1 MKRILVTGVVFL
13 ALTAVAIAVDT
24 KTDYD
29 HSVDFSKFQTF
40 AWKAA
45 KPENNG
51 NGVVTNS
58 LVLSRIHDSVAEELR
73 SKGIVENRSNPDLYV
88 VTHVGAENQQ
98 DIDYW
103 PRAGGWRQWRWMGPN
118 VIVQRY
124 VEGTIILDMVD
135 AKTNQLVWRSVSTE
149 TGEDLVDVQSEKKV
163 DKMVGSALK
172 HFPAEGTPRSKR

>member
-1 MKRILVTGVVFL
+1 MKRILVAGVVFL
-13 ALTAVAIAVDT
+13 ALSAVAIAVDT

-29 HSVDFSKFQTF
+29 HSVDFSKYRTF

-45 KPENNG
+45 TPEN

-73 SKGIVENRSNPDLYV
+73 SKGLTENRTNPDFYV
-88 VTHVGAENQQ
+88 VTHVGAENLQ

-103 PRAGGWRQWRWMGPN
+103 PPFGGWRHWSWMGPD

-135 AKTNQLVWRSVSTE
+135 AGTNRLIWRSVSTE
-149 TGEDLVDVQSEKKV
+149 TASDLVEVQSEKKV
-163 DKMVGSALK
+163 DKMVESALK
-172 HFPAEGTPRSKR
+172 HFPPERTLRSKR

>member
-29 HSVDFSKFQTF
+29 HSADFSKFQTF
-40 AWKAA
+40 AWKPA
-45 KPENNG
+45 KPEN

-58 LVLSRIHDSVAEELR
+58 LVLSRIHDAVAEELR
-73 SKGIVENRSNPDLYV
+73 SKGLVENRNNPDLFV

-98 DIDYW
+98 NIDYW
-103 PRAGGWRQWRWMGPN
+103 PPAGGWRHWRWMGPDI
-118 VIVQRY
+118 IVQRY
-124 VEGTIILDMVD
+124 VEGTIVLDMVN

-149 TGEDLVDVQSEKKV
+149 TASDLVEVQSEKKV

-172 HFPAEGTPRSKR
+172 HFPPEDTPRSKR

>member
-1 MKRILVTGVVFL
+1 MKRILVIGVVFL
-13 ALTAVAIAVDT
+13 ALSAVAIAVDT

-29 HSVDFSKFQTF
+29 HSANFSKFKTF
-40 AWKAA
+40 AWKSA
-45 KPENNG
+45 KPEN

-103 PRAGGWRQWRWMGPN
+103 PPVGGWRHWRWMRPD

-135 AKTNQLVWRSVSTE
+135 AQTNHLVWRSVSTE
-149 TGEDLVDVQSEKKV
+149 TGEDLVDVQKAKTV
-163 DKMVGSALK
+163 DKMVEKALK
-172 HFPAEGTPRSKR
+172 HFPPQETR

>member
-1 MKRILVTGVVFL
+1 MKHILVTGVVFL

-29 HSVDFSKFQTF
+29 HSADFSKFRTF

-45 KPENNG
+45 KPDNNG

-73 SKGIVENRSNPDLYV
+73 SKGLVENRNNPDLYV

-103 PRAGGWRQWRWMGPN
+103 P
-118 VIVQRY
+118 
-124 VEGTIILDMVD
+124 
-135 AKTNQLVWRSVSTE
+135 
-149 TGEDLVDVQSEKKV
+149 
-163 DKMVGSALK
+163 
-172 HFPAEGTPRSKR
+172 